1 MGANVAL
8 LKHAPN
14 VPQCA
19 LAIEAIFKR
28 AGFPEGV
35 FQNLLLENEQVAGV
49 IEDPRIRA
57 VTLTGSERA
66 GRDVAG
72 RAGRALK
79 KTVLELGGSDPFVVM
94 PSANLET
101 AVNAA
106 VKSRTGNTG
115 QSCIAAKRIVVA
127 DEIYEEFLKRF
138 VAAMNSLKTGNP
150 LDPTTDLGPMARRD
164 LVDGLEAQVKAT
176 VSAGAHIVTGGVR
189 PPGVGNFIPQ
199 PCW

>member
-1 MGANVAL
+1 M
-8 LKHAPN
+8 
-14 VPQCA
+14 
-19 LAIEAIFKR
+19 
-28 AGFPEGV
+28 
-35 FQNLLLENEQVAGV
+35 AGV
-49 IEDPRIRA
+49 IEDSRVRA

-94 PSANLET
+94 PSANLDA

-127 DEIYEEFLKRF
+127 DEIYDEFLKRF
-138 VAAMNSLKTGNP
+138 VESMNSLKTGNP
-150 LDPTTDLGPMARRD
+150 LDPTTDLGP
-164 LVDGLEAQVKAT
+164 DGAPR
-176 VSAGAHIVTGGVR
+176 SR
-189 PPGVGNFIPQ
+189 
-199 PCW
+199 